1 MSGLFR
7 LLGIGLALL
16 LAQAVTRIVL
26 PKVAQPDLILVYA
39 LALGLRGG
47 GVQGLLLAFGAGF
60 VEDVLCGSPPGL
72 FALLCGTACAATRLL
87 DRALYLRAAA
97 PWAAYVGVYT
107 LANFALFGAAER
119 MFAPDSVIA
128 WSELLVRAPGAA
140 ITTALCAAPLL
151 HVFRRLLVEA
161 DRDGSWP
168 SLATQSARSRP

>member
-1 MSGLFR
+1 MSGLLR
-7 LLGIGLALL
+7 LLGIGVVLL
-16 LAQAVTRIVL
+16 LAQAVARLVL
-26 PKVAQPDLILVYA
+26 PTLAQPDLVLVYA

-60 VEDVLCGSPPGL
+60 VEDVLSASPPGL

-107 LANFALFGAAER
+107 LANFALFGATQR
-119 MFAPDSVIA
+119 MFAPDSVLE
-128 WSELLVRAPGAA
+128 WSELLIRAPGAA
-140 ITTALCAAPLL
+140 LTTALCAAPLL

-168 SLATQSARSRP
+168 VLATQGARSRP

>member
-1 MSGLFR
+1 MSALLR
-7 LLGIGLALL
+7 LIGIGLVLL
-16 LAQAVTRIVL
+16 LAQAVTRVL
-26 PKVAQPDLILVYA
+26 LPTIAQPDLVLVYA

-60 VEDVLCGSPPGL
+60 VEDVLSAAPPGL

-97 PWAAYVGVYT
+97 PWAGYVGVYT
-107 LANFALFGAAER
+107 LVNFALFGAAQR
-119 MFAPDSVIA
+119 SFAPDSVLA
-128 WSELLVRAPGAA
+128 WSDLLVRAPGAA
-140 ITTALCAAPLL
+140 VTTALCAAPLL

-168 SLATQSARSRP
+168 VLATQGTRGRP

>member
-1 MSGLFR
+1 MKGLLR
-7 LLGIGLALL
+7 LAAIGLLLL
-16 LAQAVTRIVL
+16 LAQAITRAVL
-26 PKVAQPDLILVYA
+26 PTLARPDLVLVYA

-47 GVQGLLLAFGAGF
+47 GVQGLLLAFSAGF
-60 VEDVLCGSPPGL
+60 IEDVLCASPPGL

-107 LANFALFGAAER
+107 IANFVLFGAAQR
-119 MFAPDSVIA
+119 MFAPDGALA
-128 WSELLVRAPGAA
+128 WSDLMVRAPGAA
-140 ITTALCAAPLL
+140 VTTALCAAPLL

-168 SLATQSARSRP
+168 VLAAQGGRGRP

>member
-1 MSGLFR
+1 MKGLLR
-7 LLGIGLALL
+7 LLGIGVVLV
-16 LAQAVTRIVL
+16 LAQAVARIAL
-26 PKVAQPDLILVYA
+26 PKMAQPDLVLVYA

-60 VEDVLCGSPPGL
+60 VEDVLSASPPGL

-97 PWAAYVGVYT
+97 PWAGYVGVYT
-107 LANFALFGAAER
+107 LANFAFFGAAQR
-119 MFAPDSVIA
+119 MFAPDSVLE
-128 WSELLVRAPGAA
+128 WSELLIRAPGAA
-140 ITTALCAAPLL
+140 VMTALCAAPLL

-168 SLATQSARSRP
+168 VLATQGARSRP

>member
-1 MSGLFR
+1 MKGLLR
-7 LLGIGLALL
+7 LVAIGLLLL
-16 LAQAVTRIVL
+16 LAQAITRALL
-26 PKVAQPDLILVYA
+26 PTLARPDLVLVYA

-60 VEDVLCGSPPGL
+60 IEDVLCASPPGL

-107 LANFALFGAAER
+107 LANFVLFGGAQR
-119 MFAPDSVIA
+119 MFAPDGALA
-128 WSELLVRAPGAA
+128 WSDLMVRAPGAA
-140 ITTALCAAPLL
+140 ITTAVCAAPLL

-168 SLATQSARSRP
+168 VLAAQGARGRP

>member
-1 MSGLFR
+1 MKGLVR
-7 LLGIGLALL
+7 LVGIGLLLL
-16 LAQAVTRIVL
+16 LAQAISRAVL
-26 PKVAQPDLILVYA
+26 PTLVQPDLVLVYA

-60 VEDVLCGSPPGL
+60 VEDVLSASPPGL

-97 PWAAYVGVYT
+97 PWAGYVGVYT
-107 LANFALFGAAER
+107 LANFVLFGAMQR
-119 MFAPDSVIA
+119 MFAPDGAFA
-128 WSELLVRAPGAA
+128 WSDLMVRAPGAA

-161 DRDGSWP
+161 DRDGAWP
-168 SLATQSARSRP
+168 VLAAQGARGRP

>member
-1 MSGLFR
+1 MKALVR
-7 LLGIGLALL
+7 LVAIGLVLL
-16 LAQAVTRIVL
+16 LAQAVARLLL
-26 PKVAQPDLILVYA
+26 PNLVRPDLVLVYA

-60 VEDVLCGSPPGL
+60 VEDVLSASPPGL

-97 PWAAYVGVYT
+97 PWAGYVGVYT
-107 LANFALFGAAER
+107 LVNFVLFAAAQR
-119 MFAPDSVIA
+119 MFTPDSVLA
-128 WSELLVRAPGAA
+128 WGELLARAPGAA

-168 SLATQSARSRP
+168 VLATQGARSRP

>member
-1 MSGLFR
+1 MKGLVR
-7 LLGIGLALL
+7 LVGIGLLLL
-16 LAQAVTRIVL
+16 LAQAITRAVL
-26 PKVAQPDLILVYA
+26 PTLAQPDLVLVYA

-60 VEDVLCGSPPGL
+60 VEDVLSASPPGL

-97 PWAAYVGVYT
+97 PWAGYVGVYT
-107 LANFALFGAAER
+107 LANFVLFGATQR
-119 MFAPDSVIA
+119 MFAPDGAFA
-128 WSELLVRAPGAA
+128 WSDLLVRAPGAA

-168 SLATQSARSRP
+168 VLAAQGARGRP